1 MERTFSA
8 VASRT
13 VVFPDGAQSHCDKFD
28 IGPAMLRFQGGGQN
42 GIVGLEGAIV
52 VKNDALWGL
61 ESGDTPARGLEG
73 FKVMVLGKGLK
84 ILEPCTVISVSRYT
98 PAGQ

>member
-1 MERTFSA
+1 MEA

-13 VVFPDGAQSHCDKFD
+13 VVFPDGAQRHGYKFD
-28 IGPAMLRFQGGGQN
+28 IGPAMLGFQSGSQN
-42 GIVGLEGAIV
+42 GIVGLKGAIV

-84 ILEPCTVISVSRYT
+84 TLEPCAVVSVSRYT